1 MTLTDALQYLETTA
15 RVSCPQITC
24 DQAREIAE
32 LLRDLSDQHQVDIAE
47 MVSWKIHAQ
56 VLHERDEA
64 QAMLLHSQICVSGL
78 QAQRE
83 ESAQST
89 QIRINLIKIAQEQHM
104 QAHSA
109 IDKLGPFAEGPLA
122 QRIGEVGAAMD
133 SMRVVIDTLRA
144 QLREAERERDGLK
157 EALDVDPNVEWQRR
171 CLIAEKE
178 QNEGWFQFA
187 NVSNELSDTRR
198 DHEILRQIA
207 CGFAWDAG
215 REMAVAENTAAF
227 WEAQHAAQKRYH
239 RMVAAD
245 KAEEVDRLQEQ
256 AESLRRQLDAPVEA
270 APDFDADDYAKPGK
284 R

>member
-1 MTLTDALQYLETTA
+1 MKLEQALQYLETTA

-32 LLRDLSDQHQVDIAE
+32 LMRDLS
-47 MVSWKIHAQ
+47 WKTYAQ
-56 VLHERDEA
+56 VLRERDEA
-64 QAMLLHSQICVSGL
+64 
-78 QAQRE
+78 
-83 ESAQST
+83 
-89 QIRINLIKIAQEQHM
+89 
-104 QAHSA
+104 
-109 IDKLGPFAEGPLA
+109 
-122 QRIGEVGAAMD
+122 
-133 SMRVVIDTLRA
+133 RA
-144 QLREAERERDGLK
+144 KLREVERKRDAEVDCGQEGECAKPPGCQKHWAFKASELVRERNEIHARFSLFDCEDGCGCGDRHCWRPGR
-157 EALDVDPNVEWQRR
+157 A
-171 CLIAEKE
+171 
-178 QNEGWFQFA
+178 
-187 NVSNELSDTRR
+187 DTRCITCKLI
-198 DHEILRQIA
+198 DSLEETEEVRQAA